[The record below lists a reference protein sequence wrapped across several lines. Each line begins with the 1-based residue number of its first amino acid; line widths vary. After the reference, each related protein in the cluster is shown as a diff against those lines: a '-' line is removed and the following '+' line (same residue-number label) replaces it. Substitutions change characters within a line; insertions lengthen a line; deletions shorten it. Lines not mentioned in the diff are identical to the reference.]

1 MGSVG
6 TGEILVILLV
16 VLIVFGP
23 ERLPELAR
31 KAGQLLGKV
40 RQMTQSL
47 TDSLDTDYQDVVAP
61 IKDLKSEYDSTMTE
75 LKGVAT
81 TVSGLSTSLSDPRGD
96 ATPDGSD
103 EAVPDETGSN
113 ADEPVYDDIE
123 SVPDDD
129 PPPDEGTS

>member
-31 KAGQLLGKV
+31 KAGQMLGKV

-75 LKGVAT
+75 LKGVAA
-81 TVSGLSTSLSDPRGD
+81 TVSGLSTSLSDPTGD

-103 EAVPDETGSN
+103 EAVPDETGST
-113 ADEPVYDDIE
+113 ADESVHDDSE
-123 SVPDDD
+123 SDPGDD